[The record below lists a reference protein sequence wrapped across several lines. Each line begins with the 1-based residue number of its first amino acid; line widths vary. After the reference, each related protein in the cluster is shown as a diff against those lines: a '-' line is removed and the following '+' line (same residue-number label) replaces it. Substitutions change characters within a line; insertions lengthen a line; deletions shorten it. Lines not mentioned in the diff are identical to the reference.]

1 MHTCLEI
8 GLELKIDYV
17 LLQEPYINMTTKTTI
32 SHSAYY
38 YIISE
43 NGEIKS
49 RVMIFAKKDSRFQFC
64 QRLDICFD
72 TDILIID
79 INDSQN
85 TKAEVIQLINIYNE
99 KSLAENS
106 NEWTVKRSLKKI
118 IPYTNA
124 IICGDFNSHHL
135 WWNSAVSD
143 ATAKKAIPLGNWLQQ
158 FQFDLISE
166 PDNGTFHRSNL
177 VRNSNIDLVFST
189 SNISQYM
196 SW

>member
-1 MHTCLEI
+1 MECGINEISSKIQFLQQNIDRNPHKMHTCLEV
-8 GLELKIDYV
+8 GLELKIDYI
-17 LLQEPYINMTTKTTI
+17 LFQEPYINMATKTTI

-38 YIISE
+38 CIIPE
-43 NGEIKS
+43 NEETRP
-49 RVMIFAKKDSRFQFC
+49 RVMIFAKKSSRFQFC
-64 QRLDICFD
+64 QRSDICSD

-106 NEWTVKRSLKKI
+106 NEWTIKRSLKKI

-124 IICGDFNSHHL
+124 IICGNFNSHHS

-143 ATAKKAIPLGNWLQQ
+143 TTAKKAIPLVN
-158 FQFDLISE
+158 
-166 PDNGTFHRSNL
+166 
-177 VRNSNIDLVFST
+177 
-189 SNISQYM
+189 
-196 SW
+196 

>member
-1 MHTCLEI
+1 MECGINEISSKIQFLQQNIDRNPHKMHTCLEV
-8 GLELKIDYV
+8 GLELKIDYI
-17 LLQEPYINMTTKTTI
+17 LFQEPYINMAIKTTI

-38 YIISE
+38 YIIPE
-43 NGEIKS
+43 NEETRP
-49 RVMIFAKKDSRFQFC
+49 RVMIFAKKSSRFQFC
-64 QRLDICFD
+64 QRSDICSN

-124 IICGDFNSHHL
+124 IICGDFNSHH
-135 WWNSAVSD
+135 S
-143 ATAKKAIPLGNWLQQ
+143 
-158 FQFDLISE
+158 
-166 PDNGTFHRSNL
+166 
-177 VRNSNIDLVFST
+177 
-189 SNISQYM
+189 
-196 SW
+196 